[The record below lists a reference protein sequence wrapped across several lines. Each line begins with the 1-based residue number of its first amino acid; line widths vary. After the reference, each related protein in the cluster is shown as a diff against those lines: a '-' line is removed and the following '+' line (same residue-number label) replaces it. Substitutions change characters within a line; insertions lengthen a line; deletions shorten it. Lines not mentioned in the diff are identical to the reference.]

1 MPMLQQPTLPEGY
14 ATIRR
19 SKGRVEHK
27 LRASSTPSIEMMELS
42 PRRKSLKRN
51 FESEVRYANRSVV
64 FDESCEVDEGVL
76 NDIESDVDGLGR
88 FDDEASKRTT
98 FETFKP
104 RNSIES
110 GDDGSDKDLGQ
121 SSECF
126 QSLPYDIIMS
136 PLKSPQY
143 INQLNAMRSKTDSSR
158 QFPLYARPESPKY
171 GKLLY
176 NRSTSPSADSMDNSS
191 SNSSTYSSNHNH
203 HAVFQQA
210 SMMTQSLHIPST
222 HQHQSDDDNVILI
235 NVQPNIGRHPPL
247 KATSLNYRK
256 SFSHVNGNGK
266 WFNANDSLER
276 INRAGAIDS
285 SSTMTKS
292 LYDPSISTS
301 HLQTRRFATLAHPR
315 PMFEHENKSTSSS
328 SLIQWNPILS
338 CKIGSQTTLRTK
350 PPVPWYELAIKKE
363 FRQSCP
369 PLQVNIQFFNNV
381 RISRDQS
388 RIHNQFRDIFFIFSY
403 SCHIACRGIII
414 CMITIDRWRRRKCS
428 RSETLDWRNMIMNQT
443 WFKKKRT
450 KPCVVNVFSLFF
462 YFSLNSWEHE
472 SR

>member
-1 MPMLQQPTLPEGY
+1 MFQLCVMPMLQPPTLPEGY

-27 LRASSTPSIEMMELS
+27 RRTSSMEMIELS
-42 PRRKSLKRN
+42 PRRKALNRN
-51 FESEVRYANRSVV
+51 FDSEVMYANRDDV
-64 FDESCEVDEGVL
+64 FDESCEVDEGVI

-88 FDDEASKRTT
+88 FGDSSKRTT

-121 SSECF
+121 SSDCF

-143 INQLNAMRSKTDSSR
+143 INQLNAMRSKTDGTR

-171 GKLLY
+171 GKILY

-191 SNSSTYSSNHNH
+191 SNSSTYSSNH
-203 HAVFQQA
+203 HAAFQHA
-210 SMMTQSLHIPST
+210 SMTQSLHLPSIR
-222 HQHQSDDDNVILI
+222 QHHHDDDNVILI
-235 NVQPNIGRHPPL
+235 NVQPNGARQPPL

-276 INRAGAIDS
+276 INQAPIDS
-285 SSTMTKS
+285 SATMTKS
-292 LYDPSISTS
+292 LYNPSMSTP
-301 HLQTRRFATLAHPR
+301 HLQARRFATLAHPK
-315 PMFEHENKSTSSS
+315 PVLELENKSTSST

-369 PLQVNIQFFNNV
+369 PLQ
-381 RISRDQS
+381 
-388 RIHNQFRDIFFIFSY
+388 
-403 SCHIACRGIII
+403 
-414 CMITIDRWRRRKCS
+414 
-428 RSETLDWRNMIMNQT
+428 
-443 WFKKKRT
+443 
-450 KPCVVNVFSLFF
+450 
-462 YFSLNSWEHE
+462 
-472 SR
+472 